1 MSDLQK
7 KWKKAKMCAI
17 EQKLKKK
24 TNWKKKTDKK
34 VQIEK
39 EKKILKK
46 ETKVQIEKG

>member
-1 MSDLQK
+1 MEESQNVRDR
-7 KWKKAKMCAI
+7 I
-17 EQKLKKK
+17 EIE
-24 TNWKKKTDKK
+24 KKTDKK